1 MNIHSLNIK
10 GYIKVIR
17 HWLFIFCG
25 FRIVANAYNVVMVKS
40 FDKDTDIG
48 NHICKP
54 IFSGVKSEFP
64 AKIDLKYTVAGF
76 FSSPVYIFSSE
87 IHTIVREYIGES
99 DIIVHGDQ

>member
-54 IFSGVKSEFP
+54 IFSGVKSEMLHFINVTFEKFCLR
-64 AKIDLKYTVAGF
+64 AI
-76 FSSPVYIFSSE
+76 IFSPGNGSMM
-87 IHTIVREYIGES
+87 
-99 DIIVHGDQ
+99 